1 MRPHL
6 FPCTFHAICLIL
18 VVSVRPVCSHKCFF
32 LDVSV
37 CQGFNTLHT
46 HVHPRESMCKC
57 VCLYICVWSSISTHI
72 VLSVSAALP
81 HALLLAGRCD
91 GVSPSWT
98 HSQQCL
104 LICLYSTVCQK
115 THTVWELASE
125 MLHLCVSWPLCT
137 NKTHNCKQKSH
148 TPPINRKW
156 TWPNSVSLL
165 CTSILLKAFCQEI
178 NSHTNPDMLL
188 AIIRVYEVPPGSEG
202 PSGWNLSFSLC
213 LIVFLISFFSPC
225 DPQRLYECHLATL
238 WCQRER

>member
-18 VVSVRPVCSHKCFF
+18 VVSVHPVCSHKCFF
-32 LDVSV
+32 SRCKGVSGFSHPTHTCAFKRACANVFV
-37 CQGFNTLHT
+37 CIF
-46 HVHPRESMCKC
+46 
-57 VCLYICVWSSISTHI
+57 VCRLRLCTHI
-72 VLSVSAALP
+72 VVCECCTSPCITV
-81 HALLLAGRCD
+81 GRSMWW
-91 GVSPSWT
+91 VSPSWT

-115 THTVWELASE
+115 THTLPSKT
-125 MLHLCVSWPLCT
+125 LGLCVSWPLCA
-137 NKTHNCKQKSH
+137 NKTHDCKQKSH
-148 TPPINRKW
+148 THPINRKW

-165 CTSILLKAFCQEI
+165 CTSILLQAFCQEI
-178 NSHTNPDMLL
+178 NSHTNPDMVL

-238 WCQRER
+238 WCQREG